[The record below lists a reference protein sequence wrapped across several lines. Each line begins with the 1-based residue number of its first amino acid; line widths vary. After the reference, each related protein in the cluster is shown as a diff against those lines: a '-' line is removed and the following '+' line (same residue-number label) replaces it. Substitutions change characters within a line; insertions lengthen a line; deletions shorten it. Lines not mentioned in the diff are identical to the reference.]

1 MHEAPSAVVCTR
13 LTLGVLIQATSQ
25 GPLRNWSLLS
35 NTEWQAL
42 PLVAF
47 LWPLALIFTIDT
59 IGVSPVVLVVK
70 HPPAIGRYTRDMGL
84 IPGLGRSHGWGHGNP
99 LQYSCLENSMDGGAW
114 WSTVQRV
121 AESDTIGLGLKWG
134 LLSSFYPEIQRRE
147 VTCPRSLS
155 KRQADLEPETKCSA
169 FFFLRR
175 KADPREMCVILLT
188 YWPTL
193 SADNAKIS
201 THLMKGECPKILQIS
216 KWDHVSEWT
225 SAFPVP

>member
-13 LTLGVLIQATSQ
+13 LTVGVLIQATSQ

-47 LWPLALIFTIDT
+47 LWPLALIFTTNT

-70 HPPAIGRYTRDMGL
+70 HPPAIGRDTRDMGL

-99 LQYSCLENSMDGGAW
+99 LQYSCLVGYSPESC
-114 WSTVQRV
+114 RV
-121 AESDTIGLGLKWG
+121 RHHWVRIKWG

-175 KADPREMCVILLT
+175 KADPREMCAILFT

-193 SADNAKIS
+193 FADNPKIS
-201 THLMKGECPKILQIS
+201 AHLMKGECPKILQIS